1 MKLRIVLGIMIAAIA
16 ITCVNCNDDD
26 DKGNNTSKVT
36 KKQVIENYVNIV
48 HQSYKDS
55 YDKAVVMQT
64 AINAFIA
71 APSEAGFEAAKK
83 AWLDA
88 REPYGQTEVYRES
101 NGPIDTKES
110 ASEPWGLDIEGQ
122 INAWPLDEGYID
134 YVLAGTESYA
144 GDYSGGIIAD
154 PAITI
159 NEALLIDKN
168 EAQNDKSISTGWHA
182 VEFLLWGQDNTKPA
196 DKKAGLRTYTD
207 YTTAAHADR
216 RKEFLQVS
224 TDLLVKDLKSLVDTW
239 AANGAYRKVFLAL
252 NEDVALKQVIK
263 GSFFISGEELSSERM
278 IAPLNSEEGIDNSG
292 QEDEHSCFSDNT
304 HRDIYNNALGVQNV
318 IFGQYGSIKGAS
330 FYDLVNQTDADAAQK
345 LKVAAA
351 DAISKI
357 NAIATNDKPFD
368 LLIIEENF
376 TDTPK
381 GVVTLAIDALKE
393 QANQISA
400 AASSI
405 GINVVN

>member
-1 MKLRIVLGIMIAAIA
+1 MKLTHIHHFTQELPADPIMENTRRQVPHACFSYVTPKKTTAPSLIHASKETAALLGITSADIIS
-16 ITCVNCNDDD
+16 DDFL
-26 DKGNNTSKVT
+26 
-36 KKQVIENYVNIV
+36 QVF
-48 HQSYKDS
+48 
-55 YDKAVVMQT
+55 T
-64 AINAFIA
+64 
-71 APSEAGFEAAKK
+71 G
-83 AWLDA
+83 
-88 REPYGQTEVYRES
+88 
-101 NGPIDTKES
+101 
-110 ASEPWGLDIEGQ
+110 
-122 INAWPLDEGYID
+122 
-134 YVLAGTESYA
+134 YA